1 MTNQVQT
8 FKGSLPAHLQHVQL
22 DDFTKAFSAS
32 GGSVKR
38 ISLRGR
44 VFRLVDG
51 GKEIAKN
58 TDPHLDV
65 IVVNGSTTVQK
76 TYHSGP
82 YSPEDTSIPDC
93 WSNNGET
100 PDAEVENPQAA
111 NCKDCPKAI
120 KGSAGGTKTA
130 CRFSQRIAVVLA
142 NNPAGDVYQLVIPA
156 LSLFG
161 AGDMSHMP
169 FLQYA
174 RYVGNSGFNL
184 NMLITRL
191 TFDTDSDVPKLF
203 FSNVEF
209 LDTDTHSIVI
219 GQGQTTAAINA
230 GRMSFK
236 KKGET
241 AATTEMPKLVAPA
254 GSAAAKIKAEEAAA
268 KPAPKAKPA
277 PAPAP
282 VAATKDSGL
291 STLVDEWGDD

>member
-1 MTNQVQT
+1 
-8 FKGSLPAHLQHVQL
+8 
-22 DDFTKAFSAS
+22 
-32 GGSVKR
+32 
-38 ISLRGR
+38 
-44 VFRLVDG
+44 
-51 GKEIAKN
+51 
-58 TDPHLDV
+58 
-65 IVVNGSTTVQK
+65 
-76 TYHSGP
+76 
-82 YSPEDTSIPDC
+82 
-93 WSNNGET
+93 
-100 PDAEVENPQAA
+100 
-111 NCKDCPKAI
+111 
-120 KGSAGGTKTA
+120 
-130 CRFSQRIAVVLA
+130 
-142 NNPAGDVYQLVIPA
+142 
-156 LSLFG
+156 
-161 AGDMSHMP
+161 MSHMP

-219 GQGQTTAAINA
+219 GQGQTAAAINA
-230 GRMSFK
+230 GKMSFK

-282 VAATKDSGL
+282 VAAIKDSGL